1 VTRPAKKAGGNTAV
15 PDEFAAAHEGLR
27 KLVEPYTKKK
37 GLRVAQDGPEG
48 CLVLAP
54 PSPKHRQYPDGLWF
68 ICTRVGK
75 RYVSFHLMP
84 IYMCPELQGQ
94 VSPALKKR
102 MQGKACF
109 NFRAPDPTLFAELSA
124 LTKAA
129 YARWKKDGL
138 V

>member
-1 VTRPAKKAGGNTAV
+1 MAKTIKKAAEKTAV
-15 PDEFAAAHEGLR
+15 PGEFAAAYAGLR
-27 KLVEPYTKKK
+27 ELIEPYTKKK
-37 GLRVAQDGPEG
+37 GMRVAKDGPEG

-54 PSPKHRQYPDGLWF
+54 PSPKHKQYPDGLWF
-68 ICTRVGK
+68 ICTRVG
-75 RYVSFHLMP
+75 RTYVSFHLMP
-84 IYMCPELQGQ
+84 IYMCPDLQLRI
-94 VSPALKKR
+94 SPALRKR

-109 NFRAPDPTLFAELSA
+109 NFKAPDPTLFAELSA